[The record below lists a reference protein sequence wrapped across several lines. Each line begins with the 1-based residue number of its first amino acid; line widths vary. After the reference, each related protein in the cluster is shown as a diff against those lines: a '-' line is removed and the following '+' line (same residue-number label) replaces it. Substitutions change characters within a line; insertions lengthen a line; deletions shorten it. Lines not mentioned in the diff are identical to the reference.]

1 MSSQSL
7 YINSIDEC
15 VNNIIDSFYLEIIE
29 EKEFNKKLHSQ
40 EYDFYDFISLLEKVN
55 TLIDQNVKSYNISTI
70 ITNSDE
76 YDKILNLLND
86 YVLLYFFF
94 YVGIHMDLNKVITI
108 INKLSNKFQIPFF
121 KNRYLAQYSIYYKY
135 IKEYHIV
142 LNNNSAAAL
151 GLENN
156 TRVDS
161 SLIKEYKDV
170 ILSIQTIDNEVLKE
184 IISNKEDLTHNILK
198 IIIFRE
204 IYMQEDKLLIFKILE
219 NEEFA
224 SAEFKYI
231 EIVDTRYDM
240 IDYSAIESLFDIKDI
255 RRGLAEEVFQ
265 MINDHEVNKYV
276 QDYNIDTKINHLFK
290 KKILIP
296 ITDEFLRFHKDSEIY
311 DRGVGT
317 GSKIDPKE
325 RVNKKDNTKIRYIIT
340 KINKVKDYYSPKIL
354 ADNIARSEIEK
365 NFYQPMMYRKAI
377 IINDLEEINI
387 LRKLELQ
394 GKSVTDSNEF
404 YDDLKYIRSYPFIEF
419 KFTNRDSF
427 SFSPET
433 TITAIRYCNFE
444 YKNDPKFPNIL
455 KSELQYRII
464 NDNTKANIVGVA
476 IPRFNLIDTNNYDR
490 YNQTILPCHKLS
502 NTMDMSLLHK
512 NSFAVAI
519 KKLRKLFLEDRRY
532 SKLLYW
538 IFNKKNDL
546 IKLDLFDNIKQLP
559 KDEYIKLLLGKIYDE
574 MVNITYQIALNRIN
588 TFEYIDIKTAKNILH
603 NLESK
608 LVLIPRQSEAYAEI
622 MKLIYYIKS
631 TPKINAKDLNEDKLL
646 GINSQFI
653 KLPRIVLEKISL
665 HIIKISKHEMFTD
678 IVDDSDM
685 YEGYLCQ
692 HTITWNSLLRYKKT
706 NPNKFNQELY
716 NFIKKYVTEN
726 NEKDFVCKSCYQL
739 VDLRKYTTEIY
750 PGSESIAI
758 SYGLE
763 TELETIQ
770 EYVKYTKAIKN
781 MDKLIEKIC
790 YGSNISYFVG
800 SAQQSKFRRQE
811 VIKNIIDIVEIQYKT
826 LYSKDTNSRK
836 ERLDRAIKN
845 YGCSMTNF
853 FLFKLENDIFTYSSK
868 ETDKFKLFKM
878 NNILTYILIGILLD
892 INLSQI
898 LYLSFDKLV
907 NYFLFTKFGFNL
919 FDGLYIRI
927 SNKND
932 IAPIKNYK
940 LLCYV
945 IYYISGIYAKFNMW
959 YTEDIP
965 FKPNNI
971 NPQIQRFVIHTFVD
985 AINSILEVNTRENK
999 HYIYNVFATKFFGK
1013 LNSVYDNKSSADV
1026 IEKLDSINKKKVTIT
1041 VDKKLK
1047 YNISTVDAIPLKPY
1061 ISDGKYM
1068 IESTLGT
1075 KQKVASYPS
1084 LKFTYDKLPDKSRE
1098 ELIGS
1103 VKLEEVNNSL
1113 YMDSL
1118 VKIATLYDTIGVKRN
1133 VQISSEEARKIS
1145 LNELKKIS
1153 EAAKNMRLKSFV
1165 KESKKTDKKM
1175 DKIDMKNIRN
1185 KEYIEQIRSKFNG
1198 EMTQVIENFVDKLES
1213 LIGKDININNNN
1225 YYLNTNVYEINHDYR
1240 GNKKSS
1246 IFILEKDQK
1255 IKLKK
1260 DEQFFGQ
1267 DVYYYEDSSN
1277 QVTVYYSAI
1286 EKFLLGYK
1294 ESSKDYVKLINTDCY
1309 IKIHY
1314 SLQNQLRLFGFNYV
1328 NYKLDPNIKD
1338 INAFINNIMRNRLQ
1352 NLKNSLST
1360 IQQIIYQVKNN
1371 FSGSNLNSVA
1381 KYYQT
1386 KIKSINTYDSNDEKI
1401 FKNWNILNNSI
1412 FFDNIK
1418 INSNINTK
1426 QMPNNNKYLQSENL
1440 IKFISNDDIIMY
1452 YIIEQFNILLDI
1464 NSDNY
1469 TKVNLAYMII
1479 NTIFQIFRNFTNC
1492 ENASY
1497 DINVKKFYHYI
1508 STKAEVSES
1517 HDEIDYSSMTEEEIE
1532 KLREEQDIDRE
1543 RDEALDADQDIEST
1557 DDFGDEDIR
1566 TGERD

>member
-29 EKEFNKKLHSQ
+29 DKEYKKKLHTQ
-40 EYDFYDFISLLEKVN
+40 DYEINDFKTLLEKVDV
-55 TLIDQNVKSYNISTI
+55 LIKKNSKTYNISTI
-70 ITNSDE
+70 ITNPEE
-76 YDKILNLLND
+76 YDKIINLLKD

-94 YVGIHMDLNKVITI
+94 YIGIFTELNKI
-108 INKLSNKFQIPFF
+108 IGLLNKLSNKFQIPFF
-121 KNRYLAQYSIYYKY
+121 KNRYLGQYSIYHKY
-135 IKEYHIV
+135 IKDYHTV
-142 LNNNSAAAL
+142 MSDKANL
-151 GLENN
+151 GLEGTKAN
-156 TRVDS
+156 S
-161 SLIKEYKDV
+161 SIVKEYSDV
-170 ILSIQTIDNEVLKE
+170 IKSIRSMDTEVLKQ

-198 IIIFRE
+198 IVIFRE
-204 IYMQEDKLLIFKILE
+204 IYIREDKILIFKILE

-231 EIVDTRYDM
+231 DIVDTRYDT
-240 IDYSAIESLFDIKDI
+240 IDYSTIESLFDIKDI

-265 MINDHEVNKYV
+265 MINDYETTKFV
-276 QDYNIDTKINHLFK
+276 QDFNIDTKINHLFK

-296 ITDEFLRFHKDSEIY
+296 ITDEFLRYHKDSELY
-311 DRGVGT
+311 DRGFGS

-325 RVNKKDNTKIRYIIT
+325 RVNKKDNTKIRYIVS
-340 KINKVKDYYSPKIL
+340 KVNKVKDYYSPKVM
-354 ADNIARSEIEK
+354 ADNAIRAEIEK

-394 GKSVTDSNEF
+394 GKSVTESNEF
-404 YDDLKYIRSYPFIEF
+404 YDDLKQIRSYPFIEF
-419 KFTNRDSF
+419 KFTNNDSF
-427 SFSPET
+427 SFSPEST
-433 TITAIRYCNFE
+433 VTAIRYCNFE
-444 YKNDPKFPNIL
+444 YKNDPKFPNIA

-464 NDNTKANIVGVA
+464 NDQTKANIVGIA
-476 IPRFNLIDTNNYDR
+476 IPRYNLFDTNDYDR
-490 YNQTILPCHKLS
+490 YNQTIIPCQKIAD
-502 NTMDMSLLHK
+502 TMDMALLHK
-512 NSFAVAI
+512 NSFAVTI

-538 IFNKKNDL
+538 IFNRKNDQ

-559 KDEYIKLLLGKIYDE
+559 KDDYIKLLLGKIYDE
-574 MVNITYQIALNRIN
+574 MVGITYQMALNQ
-588 TFEYIDIKTAKNILH
+588 FDAFDYIDIQTAKDILH
-603 NLESK
+603 NLEKK
-608 LVLIPRQSEAYAEI
+608 LVLIPRQSESYAEI

-631 TPKINAKDLNEDKLL
+631 RTNVDTYDSNEDKIPGVNNKL
-646 GINSQFI
+646 I
-653 KLPRIVLEKISL
+653 KLPRIVLEKIAL
-665 HIIKISKHEMFTD
+665 HIIKISKHELLTD
-678 IVDDSDM
+678 MTDDSDM

-692 HTITWNSLLRYKKT
+692 HTITWNNLLRYKRV

-726 NEKDFVCKSCYQL
+726 REKDFVCKSCYQL

-763 TELETIQ
+763 TELETIP
-770 EYVKYTKAIKN
+770 EYVKFTKAIKN
-781 MDKLIEKIC
+781 MDKLLEKVS
-790 YGSNISYFVG
+790 YSSNISYFVG
-800 SAQQSKFRRQE
+800 SAQQTKFRRQE
-811 VIKNIIDIVEIQYKT
+811 IIKNIIDIIEIQHKT
-826 LYSKDTNSRK
+826 LYSKDTKIRK
-836 ERLDRAIKN
+836 ERVDKSIKK

-878 NNILTYILIGILLD
+878 NNILTYILIGILLE

-959 YTEDIP
+959 FSEDIP

-985 AINSILEVNTRENK
+985 AINSILEVNTKENK
-999 HYIYNVFATKFFGK
+999 HYLYNVFSTKFFGK

-1026 IEKLDSINKKKVTIT
+1026 IEKLDSINKKKVTVTI
-1041 VDKKLK
+1041 DKKLK
-1047 YNISTVDAIPLKPY
+1047 YNMSTVDAIPLKPY
-1061 ISDGKYM
+1061 KSDGKYM

-1075 KQKVASYPS
+1075 KTKIASYPS
-1084 LKFTYDKLPDKSRE
+1084 LKFTYDKLADKSRE
-1098 ELIGS
+1098 ELFGLSGIA
-1103 VKLEEVNNSL
+1103 EINNDL
-1113 YMDSL
+1113 YMDTL
-1118 VKIATLYDTIGVKRN
+1118 RKIGTLYGPDGIKRSVHITPDEVK
-1133 VQISSEEARKIS
+1133 KLS
-1145 LNELKKIS
+1145 LEELKKIS
-1153 EAAKNMRLKSFV
+1153 EASKSMRLKSLN
-1165 KESKKTDKKM
+1165 KMSKKTEQKM
-1175 DKIDMKNIRN
+1175 EKIDMKNILN
-1185 KEYIEQIRSKFNG
+1185 KEYTEKIRAKFNG
-1198 EMTQVIENFVDKLES
+1198 EMSQIIENFINKLES
-1213 LIGKDININNNN
+1213 LIGRDININNNN
-1225 YYLNTNVYEINHDYR
+1225 YYLTTNVYEINHDYR
-1240 GNKKSS
+1240 GNKKSP

-1260 DEQFFGQ
+1260 EEQFFKQ

-1286 EKFLLGYK
+1286 ERFLLGYK
-1294 ESSKDYVKLINTDCY
+1294 ESSKDYVKVFNTDCY

-1314 SLQNQLRLFGFNYV
+1314 SLQTQLRLFGFNYV
-1328 NYKLDPNIKD
+1328 NYKLDSNTKD
-1338 INAFINNIMRNRLQ
+1338 VNSFINNILRNRLQ

-1371 FSGSNLNSVA
+1371 FSGSNINSIA

-1386 KIKSINTYDSNDEKI
+1386 KIKSINTYGPDDENI
-1401 FKNWNILNNSI
+1401 FKNWNILNNNI
-1412 FFDNIK
+1412 FFNNIE
-1418 INSNINTK
+1418 ITSTINTK
-1426 QMPNNNKYLQSENL
+1426 QTPNGNKYLPSDTL
-1440 IKFISNDDIIMY
+1440 LKFITNDDIILY
-1452 YIIEQFNILLDI
+1452 YIIEQFNMLLDI

-1479 NTIFQIFRNFTNC
+1479 NLIFQIFRNLTNF

-1497 DINVKKFYHYI
+1497 DINVKKFYYYI
-1508 STKAEVSES
+1508 SSKAEVSEA

-1532 KLREEQDIDRE
+1532 KLKEEQDIDRE
-1543 RDEALDADQDIEST
+1543 REEALDTDQDIESN
-1557 DDFGDEDIR
+1557 DDFGDEDIK
-1566 TGERD
+1566 TGDRD